1 MIDNNINILHVI
13 DALNIG
19 GAQELLAL
27 LADKTPKAAFKT
39 IVCVIQPDVTLKSR
53 IESKGV
59 SVYCLGR
66 PRPSIFRPLDIIAYS
81 YRNIRD
87 IISLC
92 KQHQVDVVHCHLS
105 DAEFLGILAGWIYG
119 AQRIISTVHAP
130 VLLPERQSGDIRN
143 VLRIVATRLLYR
155 LTNVVVAVSDDV
167 AQQLKHVFHLS
178 SGKIKIV
185 MNGIDVESMHR
196 IQPNPEI
203 LQSLSSLRGRKLI
216 LSVGRLMPPKG
227 HECLINAMPHLI
239 QRIDNVGLLLVGDGE
254 LKASL
259 EQLSQEL
266 KVQEVICFLGNRSD
280 IPDILASSDVFVMPS
295 YSEGTSMA
303 LLEAMAASKPI
314 VATDIPGNRAVIKH
328 GHNGLLVPPGNPEK
342 LADAIFF
349 LLNHPQIA
357 AEYGKN
363 AYQDVFQHFNIDD
376 TIAQLITIWK

>member
-1 MIDNNINILHVI
+1 MIDNNIKILHVI

-27 LADKTPKAAFKT
+27 LADKTPKAVFKT

-66 PRPSIFRPLDIIAYS
+66 SRPSILRPLDIIAYS

-87 IISLC
+87 IVSLC

-105 DAEFLGILAGWIYG
+105 DAEFLGIPAGWIYG
-119 AQRIISTVHAP
+119 AGRIITTVHAP

-196 IQPNPEI
+196 IQPNPDI
-203 LQSLSSLRGRKLI
+203 LRSLSSLRGRKLI

-328 GHNGLLVPPGNPEK
+328 GRNGLLVPPGNPEK